1 MDWKQSLDNKD
12 ASTFDGQGYSV
23 FLFFPHGVRYET
35 PKGTLTLSS
44 EILFMKD
51 EQGDEE
57 RWLRGIYLPT
67 SPYWDAGE
75 LITPSELRSILIDL
89 ETALR
94 EKSERYRFVVNDEVY
109 RSSPSG

>member
-1 MDWKQSLDNKD
+1 MGWKQSLDNKH
-12 ASTFDGQGYSV
+12 ASQFDGEGYSV

-51 EQGDEE
+51 EKGDKE
-57 RWLRGIYLPT
+57 RWLRGNYLPT
-67 SPYWDAGE
+67 NPNWDAGE
-75 LITPSELRSILIDL
+75 LITPAALRSILIDL

-94 EKSERYRFVVNDEVY
+94 EKFEQYRFVVNDEVY
-109 RSSPSG
+109 GSSPSG